1 MFFNQLFQGGFSMRI
16 IIFTG
21 KGGVG
26 KTSVAAATGTR
37 LAAQGLRTLVM
48 STDAAHNLA
57 DAFQVPLGSD
67 PTSISENLWA
77 EEVDNLLETERNW
90 SVVQAWFGRIIDWSE
105 LKDINKEE
113 MMNFPGM
120 EELFSLLKILEHVE
134 SGKFDVLIV
143 DCAPTGETLRL
154 LSYPNVLTWWLEK
167 IFPHQRRL
175 LKLARPVAK
184 IVTGGLELPD
194 NQVMDNIEKLFR
206 RVIEVQN
213 ILLDH
218 STTSVRIVLNPE
230 KMVISEARRSFT
242 YLNLYGFNTDAIIIN
257 RVLPAEANVG
267 YFAEWKKRHTL
278 YEEEITNTFHP
289 IPILRVPFMSTEI
302 SGLQALAEMADAA
315 YQKLA
320 PEEVF
325 YIGKT
330 EEIKQEAD
338 GFILYITLPFVSGKD
353 LDLNQRG
360 DELTIQVGSYRRKVT
375 LPRSLT
381 GRPIISARFVEERLR
396 ICFGE
401 RTSVSHEG
409 REIDD

>member
-1 MFFNQLFQGGFSMRI
+1 MRI

>member
-1 MFFNQLFQGGFSMRI
+1 MRI

-242 YLNLYGFNTDAIIIN
+242 YLNLYGFNIRMPLLVNLTSFTKM
-257 RVLPAEANVG
+257 V
-267 YFAEWKKRHTL
+267 
-278 YEEEITNTFHP
+278 
-289 IPILRVPFMSTEI
+289 I
-302 SGLQALAEMADAA
+302 S
-315 YQKLA
+315 
-320 PEEVF
+320 
-325 YIGKT
+325 
-330 EEIKQEAD
+330 
-338 GFILYITLPFVSGKD
+338 
-353 LDLNQRG
+353 
-360 DELTIQVGSYRRKVT
+360 
-375 LPRSLT
+375 
-381 GRPIISARFVEERLR
+381 
-396 ICFGE
+396 
-401 RTSVSHEG
+401 
-409 REIDD
+409 